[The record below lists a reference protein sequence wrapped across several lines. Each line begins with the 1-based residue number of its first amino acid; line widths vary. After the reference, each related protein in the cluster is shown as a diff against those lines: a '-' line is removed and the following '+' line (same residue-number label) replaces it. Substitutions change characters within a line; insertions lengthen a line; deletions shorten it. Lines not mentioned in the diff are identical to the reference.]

1 MATAPTTSSTAIY
14 EFMKE
19 GWIELSCQPGSVRSS
34 RVTACWPPGVAE
46 LHYADFLATT

>member
-1 MATAPTTSSTAIY
+1 MATAPTTSSMAI
-14 EFMKE
+14 MKE

-34 RVTACWPPGVAE
+34 RHGGWPPGVAE

>member
-14 EFMKE
+14 ERGMDRAVLSA
-19 GWIELSCQPGSVRSS
+19 GVSPELARHG
-34 RVTACWPPGVAE
+34 CWPPGVAE